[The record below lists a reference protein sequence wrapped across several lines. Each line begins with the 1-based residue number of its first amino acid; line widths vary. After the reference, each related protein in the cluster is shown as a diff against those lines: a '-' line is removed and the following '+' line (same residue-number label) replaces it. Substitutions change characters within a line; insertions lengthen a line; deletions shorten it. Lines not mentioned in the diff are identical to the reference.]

1 MAHKNTTSDQLAA
14 MIQEGFK
21 STATKADLTALEE
34 RVNTRFDGIDSRL
47 GRIEQLLLAEQKR
60 EIADLQKRLKR
71 LEDAVAL

>member
-1 MAHKNTTSDQLAA
+1 MAQKNITIDQLAA

-47 GRIEQLLLAEQKR
+47 GRIEHLLLAEQKR